1 MATMFS
7 YAGLTD
13 QQLQRFTRFAEF
25 LRDEN
30 LKYNLTRITDEAD
43 MYTRHFADSLE
54 GLQLM
59 TVKGQAKLLDLG
71 SGPGFPGLALA
82 IAQEQWQ
89 VTSVEATGKKAAFQQ
104 QVVDLLGLT
113 HVRILPVRA
122 ETLAHSPGHRDQY
135 DIVTARA
142 VSHLQILAE
151 LALPLVKPGGLL
163 IAYKGPDIDTE
174 LDQSKNALRTL
185 NAQVHTIHNYTRLQL
200 ARKAGLP
207 APGEDGEMNL
217 VAVKKNA
224 PCTRAYPRAYGQI
237 KKKPL

>member
-1 MATMFS
+1 MFS
-7 YAGLTD
+7 YTGLTAP
-13 QQLQRFTRFAEF
+13 QLQRFTQFAEC
-25 LRDEN
+25 LRNEN
-30 LKYNLTRITDEAD
+30 QKYNLTRITDQAD
-43 MYTRHFADSLE
+43 IYARHFADSLE

-59 TVKGQAKLLDLG
+59 TLAGPIQILDLG

-82 IAQEQWQ
+82 IAKPDWH

-104 QVVDLLGLT
+104 QIVDLMGLT

-122 ETLAHSPGHRDQY
+122 ETLAHAPGHRDQY

-151 LALPLVKPGGLL
+151 LALPFAKPGGRL
-163 IAYKGPDIDTE
+163 IAYKGPNMETE
-174 LDQSKNALRTL
+174 LAQSRQAIKTL
-185 NAQVHTIHNYTRLQL
+185 KSRVHTIHPYTRFQL

-207 APGEDGEMNL
+207 EPDQDGDMNL
-217 VAVKKNA
+217 IALEKEA
-224 PCTRAYPRAYGQI
+224 PCPKAYPRPYGQI

>member
-1 MATMFS
+1 MFS
-7 YAGLTD
+7 YNGLTD
-13 QQLQRFTRFAEF
+13 QQLNRFTQFAAF

-30 LKYNLTRITDEAD
+30 QKYNLTRITDPAD
-43 MYTRHFADSLE
+43 IYTRHFADSLE

-59 TVKGQAKLLDLG
+59 AMDGPAKLLDLG

-82 IAQEQWQ
+82 IAQAQWQ
-89 VTSVEATGKKAAFQQ
+89 ITSVEATGKKAAFQQ

-113 HVRILPVRA
+113 NVRILPVRA
-122 ETLAHSPGHRDQY
+122 ETLAHAPGHRNQY

-151 LALPLVKPGGLL
+151 LALPFVKPGGYL

-174 LDQSKNALRTL
+174 LAQSKNALKTL
-185 NAQVHTIHNYTRLQL
+185 NAQLHRIHNYTRLEL
-200 ARKAGLP
+200 AQKAGLP
-207 APGEDGEMNL
+207 APDQDGEMNL
-217 VAVKKNA
+217 IALKKDA
-224 PCTRAYPRAYGQI
+224 PCPRVYPRAYGQI